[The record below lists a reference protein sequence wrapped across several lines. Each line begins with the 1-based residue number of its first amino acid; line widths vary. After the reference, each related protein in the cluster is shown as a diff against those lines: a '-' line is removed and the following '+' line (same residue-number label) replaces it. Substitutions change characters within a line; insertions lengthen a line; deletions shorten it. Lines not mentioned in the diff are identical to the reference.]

1 MKNTLRNSLFAVAA
15 VLATGATVY
24 AQDSSNCVA
33 HVPFAYHAGDTT
45 MAAGTYTVTPTGGTN
60 AVVQIRDRDTGDSVM
75 LMAPHNKQATDGASK
90 LVFRRYGDQYFL
102 AQIWTGGGGRVLK
115 TSKLE
120 KEMRASVQN
129 PTDTSLVAVLIS
141 PR

>member
-33 HVPFAYHAGDTT
+33 HVPFAYHAGNTT
-45 MAAGTYTVTPTGGTN
+45 LAAGTYSVTTIGAQN
-60 AVVQIRDRDTGDSVM
+60 AVLQIRNQESRESIA
-75 LMAPHNKQATDGASK
+75 LMAPHNMQATDGASK

-102 AQIWTGGGGRVLK
+102 AQIWTAAGGRVLK
-115 TSKLE
+115 TSKFE

-129 PTDTSLVAVLIS
+129 PAETSLVAVLIS